1 MDWDEAAAKQA
12 AKGFAVGED
21 LSRLRI
27 AELEARVA
35 TLREEIIRVETQ
47 IAVKR
52 GYEAAASA
60 LFKS

>member
-1 MDWDEAAAKQA
+1 MDWDEAVGKQA
-12 AKGFAVGED
+12 SKGFAVGED
-21 LSRLRI
+21 LSRLSI

-35 TLREEIIRVETQ
+35 ALKDEITRVETQ

-60 LFKS
+60 LFGS